1 MLPLRIG
8 RYDVSAELGRGATS
22 IVYKGVDPATRRV
35 VAIKTL
41 QRSGDADD
49 GEVDSILLRFRNEA
63 RAIGR
68 LHHPG
73 IVAID
78 EFGEDGLHSWIA
90 MEHVE
95 GSNLDDVLLRTP
107 LLGQERALAVM
118 DELLDALGCVH
129 REGICHRDVKPAN
142 IMLTTAGRVKLTDFG
157 TARLRDLGLTRVS
170 AVIGTPA
177 FMAPEQF
184 TGGALD
190 HRADLFAC
198 GVLLFLLLSGRRPF
212 AGAPAAV
219 MHQIL
224 HEEPPLLSAASGRS
238 IGRAFDAV
246 VAQALAKR
254 ADERFA
260 SAEDMR
266 AALRAAAAQSAE
278 ATLATVVATMV
289 QDAGQPWGS
298 LAGLVQSMSSE
309 SRAAVDP
316 VLASRAGLVA
326 PLDLSG
332 ARRQVALVD
341 ALALYVPD
349 AERPETL
356 FDGPLPAAAE
366 AVSAPDAAAAARE
379 PFLPPA
385 VLGAAQHVMTRL
397 LGPVASVIVRR
408 AAVTADGS
416 RPAFLAHLLA
426 EVPAAQ
432 RDAFRAELEALL

>member
-356 FDGPLPAAAE
+356 FDGP
-366 AVSAPDAAAAARE
+366 
-379 PFLPPA
+379 FLPPA